1 MRLKTVAAEEAPTRY
16 RFPDSVNTAQALH
29 AAPPEVK
36 LASAPVHE
44 ENLHEK
50 SLDEEQGLS
59 LKKVRQPLAHPKRVA
74 AISAGFLLMLGGLH
88 ALTANEAPTVPKA
101 HEKEV
106 VRTRD
111 RQAQAGEYFSAAN
124 SLVSHNLYRCE
135 TLAQKQQALK
145 ENATALSL
153 GYEALTKK
161 FDSRLMH
168 FSGAFA
174 LGELFAMEYEVRR
187 AEGKREAALKALLA
201 RIRLESVSLKSTS
214 LTRFY
219 NLENFNH
226 AFEKYLRED
235 SFTPAEVKQLHA
247 ALEVFTAVPPDWETL
262 ANNQEVMALEDVRA
276 MVTGTTPRYLY
287 GMAQEGIPVNWSSLA
302 DGNLLQQAQAKVAL
316 QSAILRYGAQGLVDA
331 YVPYIQA
338 LRQRTLVSPSE
349 AKKISLPSIPA
360 LPQSADI
367 GRGLMRLAEQRKAW
381 EESSERLKTLPLQG
395 KG

>member
-1 MRLKTVAAEEAPTRY
+1 MRLKTVAAEEAHTSYRVSPSPTLTQTKPRELY
-16 RFPDSVNTAQALH
+16 DERTEERLEEQQ
-29 AAPPEVK
+29 
-36 LASAPVHE
+36 APV
-44 ENLHEK
+44 
-50 SLDEEQGLS
+50 Q

-74 AISAGFLLMLGGLH
+74 GISVGFLLMLGGLH

-106 VRTRD
+106 VRPQD

-135 TLAQKQQALK
+135 TLPQKQQALK

-168 FSGAFA
+168 YSGASA

-187 AEGKREAALKALLA
+187 AEGQREAALKALLA
-201 RIRLESVSLKSTS
+201 RIRLESVSLKSTR
-214 LTRFY
+214 LTPFY
-219 NLENFNH
+219 NMENFNH
-226 AFEKYLRED
+226 SFEKHLRED
-235 SFTPAEVKQLHA
+235 SFTPAEVKQLQA
-247 ALEVFTAVPPDWETL
+247 ALEEFTSTPPDWETL

-302 DGNLLQQAQAKVAL
+302 DGNLVQQAQAKVAL
-316 QSAILRYGAQGLVDA
+316 QSAILRYGTQGLVDA
-331 YVPYIQA
+331 YVPYIEA

-349 AKKISLPSIPA
+349 AEKVTLPNIPA

-381 EESSERLKTLPLQG
+381 EESSERLKALSFQG